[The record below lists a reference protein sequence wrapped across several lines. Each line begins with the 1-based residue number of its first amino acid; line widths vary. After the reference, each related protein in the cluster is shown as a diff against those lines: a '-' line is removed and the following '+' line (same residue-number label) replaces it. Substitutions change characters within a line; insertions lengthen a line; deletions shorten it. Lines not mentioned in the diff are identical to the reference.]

1 MALEMDGVAWL
12 VDKEFEDA
20 ITALVDAVV
29 GENTPRGPYSEPVFK
44 AARDVAEAYLAAWAG
59 FVFDKDNYQL
69 GEPEAEETVSVGL
82 GHFDTEL
89 EAALAYD
96 RAVILIYGDDAETN
110 FPPEESE
117 HVVLSDEVMRQI
129 NALKGGRGRLY

>member
-1 MALEMDGVAWL
+1 MALEVDGVAWL

-29 GENTPRGPYSEPVFK
+29 GDNTPR
-44 AARDVAEAYLAAWAG
+44 
-59 FVFDKDNYQL
+59 
-69 GEPEAEETVSVGL
+69 EAEETVSVGL
-82 GHFDTEL
+82 GHFGTEL

-96 RAVILIYGDDAETN
+96 RAAILIYGDDAETN

-129 NALKGGRGRLY
+129 NALKGGRGRLH